1 MLTGGRK
8 WWRIA
13 KLRRRVLNTE
23 GVRSTSAGTCR
34 GGGAAATVR
43 HQQCFTR
50 HVSLVP
56 HVVDVVEVLAMS
68 QEAPTPED
76 GSDDAVQC
84 TQHQHEDEM
93 ELVDERQSLARGWLC
108 RSRPT

>member
-1 MLTGGRK
+1 MTITEVVNSLRRLQDHFITLIGGRK

-13 KLRRRVLNTE
+13 ILRRRVLNTE

-34 GGGAAATVR
+34 GSGAAATVQ

-56 HVVDVVEVLAMS
+56 HVVDVVEVLACAKVHNVTRS
-68 QEAPTPED
+68 TH
-76 GSDDAVQC
+76 
-84 TQHQHEDEM
+84 T
-93 ELVDERQSLARGWLC
+93 RGWF
-108 RSRPT
+108 R